1 MSRDPDHRI
10 DIHPTTQR
18 VTVTLDGTV
27 LADSKQA
34 LGLYETGLP
43 VRWYLPRE
51 DVRMELLT
59 PTDTS
64 TVCPYKG
71 EARYWSA
78 RVGDHEVTDV
88 VWSYER
94 DRGLVPEAEDIE
106 GYLSFYDSKVDV
118 EVSDPS

>member
-1 MSRDPDHRI
+1 MSRDPNHRI
-10 DIHPTTQR
+10 DIQPATQR

-34 LGLYETGLP
+34 RALYETGLP

-51 DVRMELLT
+51 DVRMDLLT
-59 PTDTS
+59 PTDTT

-78 RVGDHEVTDV
+78 RVGDKEVTDV

-94 DRGLVPEAEDIE
+94 DRGLITEAEDIE

-118 EVSDPS
+118 AVSEAS

>member
-1 MSRDPDHRI
+1 MSRDPNHRI
-10 DIHPTTQR
+10 EIRPATQR
-18 VTVTLDGTV
+18 VTVSLDGTV
-27 LADSKQA
+27 LSDSKQA
-34 LGLYETGLP
+34 RALYETGLP

-51 DVRMELLT
+51 DVRMDLLT

-78 RVGDHEVTDV
+78 RVGDREVTDV

-94 DRGLVPEAEDIE
+94 DRGLVPEAEDVE

-118 EVSDPS
+118 VVSDAS